1 MTWSKCCRIY
11 FVGSKISLASFESK
25 LFSEARKQHSCL
37 QEAGASTIDWSSHF
51 KRLGELPAN
60 ATLIARTVMYCVF
73 RVNSDLSKCST
84 FSPRPWITTPK
95 RPSSSGAT
103 TRPAFRFSLWPSL
116 LTSSQKEI
124 PSENPSTEGHWAT
137 WKHLDDQLD
146 LLTSVL
152 NLPKSVF
159 ILINGPPISSPP
171 RSFWQSR
178 MEKLI
183 RQALDKA
190 MDKDPAA
197 HLFRAQ
203 NLRISCESEEI
214 SRNPMPFWIAGC
226 LAVRVCLF

>member
-1 MTWSKCCRIY
+1 MVWNRN
-11 FVGSKISLASFESK
+11 LALQLLTGQVTSS
-25 LFSEARKQHSCL
+25 AWANCL
-37 QEAGASTIDWSSHF
+37 
-51 KRLGELPAN
+51 P
-60 ATLIARTVMYCVF
+60 TLHWLHAQVLYCVEYRNVQRF
-73 RVNSDLSKCST
+73 PPGLGSRHPNGHHLLAQPHVLPSDSASDLPY
-84 FSPRPWITTPK
+84 SPQVRRKFLPK
-95 RPSSSGAT
+95 IRAL
-103 TRPAFRFSLWPSL
+103 A
-116 LTSSQKEI
+116 
-124 PSENPSTEGHWAT
+124 HWAT

-159 ILINGPPISSPP
+159 ILIDGPPISSPP
-171 RSFWQSR
+171 RNFWQSR

-197 HLFRAQ
+197 HLFRGQ
-203 NLRISCESEEI
+203 KLRISCESEEI